1 MSNGLQ
7 KVKWRNG
14 DVISEQHFYT
24 LEKWVEELVSLGNQS
39 SRSFGLFRHPYLQP
53 DYNDLDNIKFRR
65 LKGTDYQ
72 VEISKFQAYNVYGNL
87 IKIDSTRSFDFQ
99 LRPSSKNLD
108 GTYSLFIMSSESD
121 SKLNIESDSEP
132 VTGVTVYDALYN
144 VSISNDKNTG
154 VLICHFKV
162 IDNELMVDKSYIPF
176 GLFINSSPLSL
187 EAHKNLLK
195 KFNRW
200 SSLLENYL
208 KSLKPTPELVLIW
221 TSTCQFIRVNSFSKS
236 VFENSHL
243 HTLVFFDSIQQY
255 FNLIKSELQILS
267 VGWEQISLIQRIN
280 EVVEK
285 LNGSVTP
292 SNELQINLTE
302 SFKQSE
308 ELFDSIIKVL
318 SYFPSGPIA
327 EKTLPISKV
336 ELIKEAAG
344 NRFNIY
350 LENEAQ
356 FLKGKTQISF
366 QLREFSKSEPIG
378 KNIRVGIGI
387 EIFAQLLDLKNMLK
401 RVQGEAFNYAI
412 ECPPQIV
419 NKEKASQLTLYLP
432 QPLGEGVTDLKS
444 HITIIIRD

>member
-1 MSNGLQ
+1 MIKTQEFLS
-7 KVKWRNG
+7 
-14 DVISEQHFYT
+14 VI
-24 LEKWVEELVSLGNQS
+24 L
-39 SRSFGLFRHPYLQP
+39 
-53 DYNDLDNIKFRR
+53 KF
-65 LKGTDYQ
+65 T
-72 VEISKFQAYNVYGNL
+72 
-87 IKIDSTRSFDFQ
+87 
-99 LRPSSKNLD
+99 
-108 GTYSLFIMSSESD
+108 
-121 SKLNIESDSEP
+121 
-132 VTGVTVYDALYN
+132 
-144 VSISNDKNTG
+144 
-154 VLICHFKV
+154 
-162 IDNELMVDKSYIPF
+162 DNELIVDKSFIPF
-176 GLFINSSPLSL
+176 GLFINSSSLSL

-208 KSLKPTPELVLIW
+208 KSLKPTPELALIW
-221 TSTCQFIRVNSFSKS
+221 TSTCQLIRVNSFSKS
-236 VFENSHL
+236 LFENYNL
-243 HTLVFFDSIQQY
+243 HTLVFFNSIQQF
-255 FNLIKSELQILS
+255 FNQIKSELQILS
-267 VGWEQISLIQRIN
+267 VGWEQISLKQRIN

-292 SNELQINLTE
+292 SNESQINLTE

-318 SYFPSGPIA
+318 SYFPAGPIA

-356 FLKGKTQISF
+356 FVRGKTQISF

-401 RVQGEAFNYAI
+401 RVQGEAFNYTI